1 MITIEF
7 DMDETLITI
16 MDNTGELEDVQAL
29 LYDDYC
35 HFRQWNEKRQRFDV
49 ITMQPEMYL
58 KLMKAFNLS
67 EGTYDL
73 VMTQRESTTS
83 PDLNQ

>member
-1 MITIEF
+1 MFTIEF
-7 DMDETLITI
+7 EDDETLITI
-16 MDNTGELEDVQAL
+16 MDNSGELEDVSAL

-49 ITMQPEMYL
+49 ITLKPEMYL
-58 KLMKAFNLS
+58 KLMKAWNLE

-73 VMTQRESTTS
+73 VMVDKT
-83 PDLNQ
+83 

>member
-16 MDNTGELEDVQAL
+16 MDNSGELEDVGAL

-35 HFRQWNEKRQRFDV
+35 HIRQWNEKLNRYDV
-49 ITMQPEMYL
+49 VTMKPEMYL

-67 EGTYDL
+67 EGAYDL
-73 VMTQRESTTS
+73 VVAEKK
-83 PDLNQ
+83 

>member
-16 MDNTGELEDVQAL
+16 MDNTGELEDVSAL

-35 HFRQWNEKRQRFDV
+35 HLRQWNEKLNKFDV
-49 ITMQPEMYL
+49 ITLKPEMYL

-73 VMTQRESTTS
+73 VIEK
-83 PDLNQ
+83 N

>member
-16 MDNTGELEDVQAL
+16 MDNTGECEDVSVL
-29 LYDDYC
+29 MYDDYV
-35 HFRQWNEKRQRFDV
+35 HIRQYNEKINRFDV
-49 ITMQPEMYL
+49 ITMKPEMYL
-58 KLMKAFNLS
+58 KIMKAWKLP

-73 VMTQRESTTS
+73 VAKEE
-83 PDLNQ
+83 L

>member
-16 MDNTGELEDVQAL
+16 MDNTGELEDIGAL

-35 HFRQWNEKRQRFDV
+35 HIRQWNEKNQRYDV
-49 ITMQPEMYL
+49 ITMTPEMYL

-67 EGTYDL
+67 EGAYDL
-73 VMTQRESTTS
+73 VTVYREEKNVS
-83 PDLNQ
+83 D

>member
-16 MDNTGELEDVQAL
+16 MDNRGELEDVGAL

-35 HFRQWNEKRQRFDV
+35 HIRQYNEKLDRYDV
-49 ITMQPEMYL
+49 ITLTSEMYL
-58 KLMKAFNLS
+58 KLMKAFNLP
-67 EGTYDL
+67 EGAYDL
-73 VMTQRESTTS
+73 VMVERK
-83 PDLNQ
+83 

>member
-16 MDNTGELEDVQAL
+16 MDNSGELEDVGAL

-35 HFRQWNEKRQRFDV
+35 HIRQWNEKLNRYDV
-49 ITMQPEMYL
+49 VTMKPEMYL

-67 EGTYDL
+67 EGAYDL
-73 VMTQRESTTS
+73 VVVEKNEQ
-83 PDLNQ
+83 

>member
-1 MITIEF
+1 MFTIEF

-16 MDNTGELEDVQAL
+16 MDNTGELEDVSAL

-49 ITMQPEMYL
+49 ITLKPEMYL
-58 KLMKAFNLS
+58 KLMKAWKLE
-67 EGTYDL
+67 EGAYDL
-73 VMTQRESTTS
+73 VVV
-83 PDLNQ
+83 DKD